1 MVQQFRDGA
10 VLNILLLFSVCSL
23 WSQRPHTGATEEAMI
38 KHVKNVDI
46 SSLDHSLPRVTLEF
60 FLQYEGEGAPIKWS
74 VVNCDRLRENPATEH
89 EQDADICVKA
99 DIELK
104 DNRSATVV
112 VLPGKG
118 TGTRSA
124 TVPSLLRVTVTSR
137 DGLTHDIRQLRD
149 LPMELRRPLP
159 LYRPGPRD
167 FSSPAAAA

>member
-1 MVQQFRDGA
+1 MVHQFRDGA

-23 WSQRPHTGATEEAMI
+23 WSQRPHTGATEGAMI
-38 KHVKNVDI
+38 KYVKNVDI
-46 SSLDHSLPRVTLEF
+46 SSLDHSLPKVTLEF

-74 VVNCDRLRENPATEH
+74 VVNCDRLKENPVTDH
-89 EQDADICVKA
+89 EPDADICVKA

-112 VLPGKG
+112 VLPGKA

-124 TVPSLLRVTVTSR
+124 TVPSLFRVTVTSQ

-149 LPMELRRPLP
+149 LPMELHRPLP
-159 LYRPGPRD
+159 LHRPGPRD
-167 FSSPAAAA
+167 FSTPAAAA

>member
-1 MVQQFRDGA
+1 
-10 VLNILLLFSVCSL
+10 
-23 WSQRPHTGATEEAMI
+23 MI

-46 SSLDHSLPRVTLEF
+46 SSLDHSLPKVTLEF

-74 VVNCDRLRENPATEH
+74 VVNCDH
-89 EQDADICVKA
+89 EPDADICVKA

-112 VLPGKG
+112 VLHGKA

-124 TVPSLLRVTVTSR
+124 TVPSLFRVTVTSQ

-149 LPMELRRPLP
+149 LPMELHRPLP
-159 LYRPGPRD
+159 LHRPGPRD
-167 FSSPAAAA
+167 FSTPAAAA